1 MKFLDFKTH
10 AKEVTRQIVAAS
22 KIEWAKEA
30 GRFRYLG
37 SSQIFKDEAARQILQ
52 AHPLEQGLAA
62 VLQCVEPCWT
72 FDVKSVADRLTIV
85 GEPGK
90 CSMLYHYF
98 RHPLFGWMEL
108 RLQKW
113 FPFEVQIGLNG
124 RDRVCESSRDGL
136 LSLVAACQADP
147 KTLTALAA

>member
-1 MKFLDFKTH
+1 MP
-10 AKEVTRQIVAAS
+10 R
-22 KIEWAKEA
+22 
-30 GRFRYLG
+30 LG
-37 SSQIFKDEAARQILQ
+37 SSQISKDETARQILQ